1 MSQEHSPLRQRRM
14 GVSLDLDG
22 RDDDLH
28 YWYALI
34 DEKAGAEFIGV
45 TDRTMQAFRQRGG
58 GPRYVVISA
67 RCIRYRRIELREWAE
82 ARLRTSTADSGP
94 E

>member
-1 MSQEHSPLRQRRM
+1 MSQEHSPLRQRRV
-14 GVSLDLDG
+14 GVSPDLDG
-22 RDDDLH
+22 RDDDLD

-34 DEKAGAEFIGV
+34 DEKAAAEFIGV